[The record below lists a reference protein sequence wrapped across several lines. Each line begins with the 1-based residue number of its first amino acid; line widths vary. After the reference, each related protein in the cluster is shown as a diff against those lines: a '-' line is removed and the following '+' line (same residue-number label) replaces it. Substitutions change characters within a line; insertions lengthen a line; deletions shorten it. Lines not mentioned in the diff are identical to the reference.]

1 MQTKYTKTPEGNDL
15 VRLFN
20 NTLGSFIHEI
30 TLADGVTKV
39 KYTLPGMTFAKVPR
53 EVAAHW
59 LKAFPQ
65 RVVTDTE
72 AHESANASRAELE
85 GANKRIADLEAEL
98 AAAKAGKGEKPKVDS
113 KGGKSSSK
121 DADAV

>member
-1 MQTKYTKTPEGNDL
+1 MNTKYTKAPEGSDL

-20 NTLGSFIHEI
+20 NTQGSFIHEI

-39 KYTLPGMTFAKVPR
+39 KYTLPGLTFAKVPR
-53 EVAAHW
+53 EVADHW

-65 RVVTDTE
+65 RVVTDSE

-85 GANKRIADLEAEL
+85 TAKTRIAELEAQL
-98 AAAKAGKGEKPKVDS
+98 AASKAPKTDP
-113 KGGKSSSK
+113 KGGKPSTKGS
-121 DADAV
+121 DAV